1 MKKIFNYIFNTR
13 EGLMILGAASLAG
26 GFVIGKKIADNENK
40 KIIALVDQSIKRGME
55 YNAQGIKPEQ
65 VKTILT
71 YGDGIRP
78 RISTFVEIY
87 EPETKADEPVV
98 HSESEI
104 KYSTEE

>member
-26 GFVIGKKIADNENK
+26 GFVIGKKLADNENK
-40 KIIALVDQSIKRGME
+40 KILALVDKSIKRGME

-71 YGDGIRP
+71 YGNGFRP
-78 RISTFVEIY
+78 HISTIVEAY
-87 EPETKADEPVV
+87 VPETAQDEPVV
-98 HSESEI
+98 ESTPEI
-104 KYSTEE
+104 AE